1 MMVLVVDR
9 LPTSHSRREESCPQ
23 LVVDDPCAL
32 AYIADVEE
40 AEEVPVEVL
49 GRVAFC

>member
-1 MMVLVVDR
+1 MTVLVVDR

-32 AYIADVEE
+32 ACIMDVLE
-40 AEEVPVEVL
+40 AAEVLVEVSEP
-49 GRVAFC
+49 VAFC